1 MKHYIGPFL
10 VLAALGCGSVSPAGG
25 DDPGTGGAPKAMS
38 VAGADGGEAGA
49 AGTAP
54 DAGEPQGAAGTAP
67 DGGAGAAPDACGPP
81 VLVVSW
87 TITDLA
93 TLAPV
98 SCTDI
103 GSPDIRLTVSPQGG
117 GTEFAPF
124 GVVLPCAPGGG
135 SIDLSPIPT
144 TSPFFSYDIRVES
157 PTNSNTR
164 AAWARGDT
172 GGGSALRSAAFRT
185 PRCGTAAANLQDTKP
200 FQIVVGVPASCDVCT
215 KAAACC
221 SAEGNG
227 SDFACPSPSY
237 ERACAV
243 VFGEERDAEIAACTA
258 YLSIAP
264 PVSGTGSCG

>member
-124 GVVLPCAPGGG
+124 GVDRPLAD
-135 SIDLSPIPT
+135 SDDLSVLLLRHPRRIADQ
-144 TSPFFSYDIRVES
+144 FEY
-157 PTNSNTR
+157 
-164 AAWARGDT
+164 ARGLGARRYGRGKRPAL
-172 GGGSALRSAAFRT
+172 GGLSYPALRDRRGEPSGHEA
-185 PRCGTAAANLQDTKP
+185 L
-200 FQIVVGVPASCDVCT
+200 
-215 KAAACC
+215 
-221 SAEGNG
+221 
-227 SDFACPSPSY
+227 SDRRGRP
-237 ERACAV
+237 
-243 VFGEERDAEIAACTA
+243 G
-258 YLSIAP
+258 LL
-264 PVSGTGSCG
+264 